1 MAGHMGSVR
10 VTTKNHR
17 VVAIDEERNLLI
29 VKGPV
34 SGSAGSYV
42 IVHSAKKA

>member
-1 MAGHMGSVR
+1 MAGHMGNVR

-17 VVAIDEERNLLI
+17 LVAIDEERNLLV

-34 SGSAGSYV
+34 PGPAGGYV
-42 IVHSAKKA
+42 IIRSAKKT